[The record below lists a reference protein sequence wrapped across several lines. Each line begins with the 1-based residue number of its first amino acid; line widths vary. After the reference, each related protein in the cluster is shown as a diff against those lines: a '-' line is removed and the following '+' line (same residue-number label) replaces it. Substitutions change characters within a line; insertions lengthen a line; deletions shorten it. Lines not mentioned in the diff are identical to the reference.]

1 MTDLMVIAPWS
12 THLSITFFFS
22 GSLGVNFGPP
32 GINTWMVMVIIRSL
46 EVEDG
51 ETSLV
56 NVENLLMGLVD
67 RVPVVD
73 QDRHGASRVDIA
85 QVLNA
90 LMRIIDDIKY
100 FFTVN
105 RKFTFVSHPPLEGSI

>member
-32 GINTWMVMVIIRSL
+32 GISTWMVIIRSL

-51 ETSLV
+51 DTNLI

-73 QDRHGASRVDIA
+73 QHRHGASRVDIS

-100 FFTVN
+100 FFDN
-105 RKFTFVSHPPLEGSI
+105 EEKIHLCLPSAA